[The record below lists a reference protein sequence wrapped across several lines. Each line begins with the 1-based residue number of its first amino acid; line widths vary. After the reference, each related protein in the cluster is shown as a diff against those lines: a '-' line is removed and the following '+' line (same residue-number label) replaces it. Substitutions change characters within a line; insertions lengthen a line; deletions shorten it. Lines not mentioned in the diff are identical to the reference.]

1 MCHEGRRE
9 RETWRC
15 SELTLQLLTTAGE
28 ADEDPK
34 LLILHDDRIET
45 LWALGERSKGVSPE
59 VITWV
64 MNKLDEAGYRR
75 TAITLTSDQE
85 ESNMAPKQA
94 IAARRET

>member
-1 MCHEGRRE
+1 M
-9 RETWRC
+9 
-15 SELTLQLLTTAGE
+15 TTAGE

-59 VITWV
+59 VITWK

-85 ESNMAPKQA
+85 DSNMAPKQA

>member
-9 RETWRC
+9 TETWRC
-15 SELTLQLLTTAGE
+15 SELKLQLLTTAGE

-34 LLILHDDRIET
+34 LRILHDDRIET

-75 TAITLTSDQE
+75 TAITPTSDQE
-85 ESNMAPKQA
+85 ESSMAPKQA
-94 IAARRET
+94 ISARR